1 MKVEKKKKGAVQ
13 RSSLPTL
20 TSYSLCYI
28 EVNWLYLSGKP
39 SVGTVIK
46 TILAKENIARQT
58 AVEKLRGEIVTEGK

>member
-1 MKVEKKKKGAVQ
+1 MKVKKKGAVQ

-20 TSYSLCYI
+20 TFCSLCYI

-39 SVGTVIK
+39 SVAKVIK

-58 AVEKLRGEIVTEGK
+58 AVETQLRAEIVTEGK